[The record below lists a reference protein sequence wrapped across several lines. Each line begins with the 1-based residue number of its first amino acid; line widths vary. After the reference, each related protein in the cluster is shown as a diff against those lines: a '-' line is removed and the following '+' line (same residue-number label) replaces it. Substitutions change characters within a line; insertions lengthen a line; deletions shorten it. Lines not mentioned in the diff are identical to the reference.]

1 MLEVLFNNNI
11 PSVTFISPV
20 YSNPHWMWK
29 LLNIEGLV
37 YLEDSSLL
45 VKDNDRLG
53 EGVTEED
60 CNGVKSGATDLTPQ
74 DSGYQENGLTTVGL
88 QVQATARKHCSVKK
102 SPLDLVQITRH
113 TLKVAWFSTPR
124 QRARRSINHIYSGSE
139 YGPSNTKLAKVHNLI
154 GCMI

>member
-1 MLEVLFNNNI
+1 
-11 PSVTFISPV
+11 
-20 YSNPHWMWK
+20 MWK

-37 YLEDSSLL
+37 YLEDGSLL

-88 QVQATARKHCSVKK
+88 QVQATARKHCSVKEISIRFGSNHKTHIK
-102 SPLDLVQITRH
+102 SSMILYS
-113 TLKVAWFSTPR
+113 KAAST
-124 QRARRSINHIYSGSE
+124 
-139 YGPSNTKLAKVHNLI
+139 
-154 GCMI
+154 